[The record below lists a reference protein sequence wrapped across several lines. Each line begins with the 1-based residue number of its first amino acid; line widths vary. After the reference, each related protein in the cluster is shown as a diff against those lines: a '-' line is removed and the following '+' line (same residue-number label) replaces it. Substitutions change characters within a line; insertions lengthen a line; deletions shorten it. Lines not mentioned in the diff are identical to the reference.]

1 MWCYLQKNNM
11 FDVFFL
17 FQISENQGV
26 ILPAEMEQCRG
37 TASAFDL
44 HVDELSDK
52 EINILSA
59 PVPVLRLN
67 FLFYFV
73 CLNVVFPISII
84 I

>member
-1 MWCYLQKNNM
+1 M

-44 HVDELSDK
+44 HVDELPDK

-59 PVPVLRLN
+59 LVPVLRLKIN
-67 FLFYFV
+67 FFV
-73 CLNVVFPISII
+73 FCIFECSFH
-84 I
+84 

>member
-1 MWCYLQKNNM
+1 MWCYLHKNKP
-11 FDVFFL
+11 FVFFF
-17 FQISENQGV
+17 FQISENQDL

-59 PVPVLRLN
+59 PVPVLRLKMN
-67 FLFYFV
+67 FCTLY
-73 CLNVVFPISII
+73 L
-84 I
+84 